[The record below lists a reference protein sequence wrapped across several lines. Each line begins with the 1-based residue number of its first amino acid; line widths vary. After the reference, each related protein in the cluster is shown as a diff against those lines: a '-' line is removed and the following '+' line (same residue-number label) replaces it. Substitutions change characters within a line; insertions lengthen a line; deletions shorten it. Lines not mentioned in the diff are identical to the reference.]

1 MLTEAVHN
9 RRDAVIGRER
19 EREKTRGRDK
29 RTGRQE
35 SKRVQKKY
43 RKRGQGLLERKS
55 ECKLRAARRTG
66 RSRHSEKDVRRKRR
80 EEETARFMT
89 HSRTGGKGKDSKSVQ
104 DKDCS
109 CIIHHY
115 ICNLSF

>member
-19 EREKTRGRDK
+19 ERENK
-29 RTGRQE
+29 RQRQE
-35 SKRVQKKY
+35 DRQTRVQESTKKY

-89 HSRTGGKGKDSKSVQ
+89 HLRTGGKGKDSKSVQ